1 MLLSLSREENVAA
14 TAKLLVAEDDIFV
27 RSMIAEFLR
36 DAGFDVLEAGNAD
49 EAMAHFETEKDIDLL
64 FSDVRMPGSMDG
76 TELAER
82 VKGRWPSTHVVL
94 TSGYSSALLETQA
107 KMQQPVLAKPYRP
120 LAVLAAILS
129 AVDP

>member
-1 MLLSLSREENVAA
+1 VAV

-49 EAMAHFETEKDIDLL
+49 EAIAHFETENDIDLL

-82 VKGRWPSTHVVL
+82 VKGKWPGTHVVL
-94 TSGYSSALLETQA
+94 TSGYSSALLETKA
-107 KMQQPVLAKPYRP
+107 KMHGPVLAKPYRP
-120 LAVLAAILS
+120 LTVLATILS
-129 AVDP
+129 AVEP

>member
-1 MLLSLSREENVAA
+1 MAA

-82 VKGRWPSTHVVL
+82 VKGKWPGTHVVL

-107 KMQQPVLAKPYRP
+107 KTPGPVLAKPYRP
-120 LAVLAAILS
+120 LSVLAAILS

>member
-1 MLLSLSREENVAA
+1 M

-36 DAGFDVLEAGNAD
+36 DAGFDVLEAGSAD
-49 EAMAHFETEKDIDLL
+49 EAMAHFEAGAEIDLL

-76 TELAER
+76 SELAR
-82 VKGRWPSTHVVL
+82 QVKGKWPSTHVVL
-94 TSGYSSALLETQA
+94 TSGYLSALGET
-107 KMQQPVLAKPYRP
+107 PDRVLPKPYRP
-120 LAVLAAILS
+120 LTVLATILS